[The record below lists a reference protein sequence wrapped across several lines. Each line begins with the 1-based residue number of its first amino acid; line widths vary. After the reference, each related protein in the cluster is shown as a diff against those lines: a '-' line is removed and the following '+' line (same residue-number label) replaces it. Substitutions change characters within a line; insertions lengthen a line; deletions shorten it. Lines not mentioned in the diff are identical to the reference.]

1 MPKFIVMMQD
11 HRSMFIKAVSL
22 CFKPYLK
29 PEEAMLYCD
38 LKRYQFLQR
47 CLEFGIQ
54 KNSSG
59 YYSREELNKMLSG
72 KYISINHRLDDL
84 LKDGE

>member
-1 MPKFIVMMQD
+1 MKNYENF
-11 HRSMFIKAVSL
+11 FLKAVCL

-29 PEEAMLYCD
+29 SEEAMLYCNLHRSQF
-38 LKRYQFLQR
+38 LKR
-47 CLEFGIQ
+47 CEEFGIQ

-72 KYISINHRLDDL
+72 KYVSINQKLDDL
-84 LKDGE
+84 LKDDEV